1 MTRYG
6 AILAYDG
13 TAYQGFQRQPPPTAT
28 IQSAVEM
35 AIRQVTAQPAPVIA
49 AGRTDTGVHA
59 SGQVIAFDLE
69 WKHGNDELLRAINS
83 QLPLDIA
90 VREIWRQEG
99 FHPRFDALWRQYAY
113 RVATPDA
120 RHPLMNRYVWQLF
133 GESLD
138 LARMNEAAALCLGE
152 RDFAAFGTV
161 PQAGSSNTV
170 RRVYRSSWEVESE
183 TFGELICYR
192 IRGTAFLYHMARRLV
207 GMMAQVGRG
216 VITPGEFKAILRSR
230 DISQAKALAPANGLI
245 LEAVGYPRR
254 QETESKTRAVE
265 TLVIPAPEGNT

>member
-28 IQSAVEM
+28 IQAAVEK
-35 AIRQVTAQPAPVIA
+35 AIRQVTAQAAPVVA

-59 SGQVIAFDLE
+59 SGQVIAFDVE
-69 WKHGNDELLRAINS
+69 WKHGDDELLRAINS

-90 VREIWRQEG
+90 AREIWRREG
-99 FHPRFDALWRQYAY
+99 FHPRYDALWRQYAY
-113 RVATPDA
+113 RIATPDA
-120 RHPLMNRYVWQLF
+120 RHPLMNRYVWQLV
-133 GESLD
+133 GESLN
-138 LARMNEAAALCLGE
+138 LEQMNEAAALCLGE
-152 RDFAAFGTV
+152 RDFAAFGRP
-161 PQAGSSNTV
+161 PQESSCNTV
-170 RRVYRSSWEVESE
+170 RRVYRSGWEVEAGA
-183 TFGELICYR
+183 FGEIICYR
-192 IRGTAFLYHMARRLV
+192 VRATAFLYHMARRLV

-216 VITPGEFKAILRSR
+216 VLTPGEFEAILESR
-230 DISQAKALAPANGLI
+230 DINQAKALAPANGLV

-265 TLVIPAPEGNT
+265 SLAMAAPEGNS